1 MPRPGSPGQKRIAR
15 GRKASGW
22 VVVVCVRGWASGRK
36 RIVARSFASD
46 GKRAGDYEER
56 KIIFKVS
63 PFRLPFPFCLF
74 SSRFSPPVLNFQEP
88 TRLPTICPL
97 PFVPATFPLGQRVR
111 SRVPLSIKSFPPFY
125 SGERLVE
132 ARTDS
137 LRVDVFERGTV
148 LDNIRGIDPLR
159 WLW

>member
-1 MPRPGSPGQKRIAR
+1 MGGRVDGGGSLLVPSRRMERGQGIMRR
-15 GRKASGW
+15 GRLYL
-22 VVVVCVRGWASGRK
+22 
-36 RIVARSFASD
+36 RSLRSD
-46 GKRAGDYEER
+46 Y
-56 KIIFKVS
+56 
-63 PFRLPFPFCLF
+63 LFPCLF

-125 SGERLVE
+125 SGERLVV

-148 LDNIRGIDPLR
+148 LDNIRGIDSLR